1 MLQRTESLPLE
12 LPQEGT
18 LRPRRPKLH
27 RSQSEIVDTTRPTT
41 TSPTGP
47 PDITAIDLSAGNIHR
62 AHSQA
67 DVRPPRSTG
76 IPPLERMVGFG
87 KYRRSIHADPAWQMQ
102 QYRANLRDFPG
113 LVPHLG
119 DFKLADPDPA
129 VWDMFCQESARS
141 NSFASSK
148 TSHSTSSDCTADGTR
163 VHHTGTIVT
172 RGFVSSTNSSTAS
185 SVRNGS
191 NGHVRKDSG
200 MSMTSPNGES
210 DNKLARFPSQQSTL
224 SMLCEPTAL
233 TAINE
238 DLTGDHHQGRKIP
251 QILKCDVDGDV
262 ENAVES
268 DYEDDPEDIPIHPE
282 GAEVEALKIEALTL
296 RSRNAQH
303 AKLCHNMTAG
313 RTEAQESCNRKAR
326 DSKAGLD
333 RSMTVI
339 RKPVKHVLRR
349 TVSRGKPPSS
359 KRMVTSEIAPLTTRK
374 FNSAV
379 PQTAELISCTLIS
392 SDRFTEAHENLG
404 DLGLY
409 MVEAKNS
416 AKCQLHAKED
426 PVGGFKS
433 ESAIHTVTTEHL
445 PHLPI
450 YPAVQPRRN

>member
-1 MLQRTESLPLE
+1 MFQRTESLPLE

-47 PDITAIDLSAGNIHR
+47 PDITAIDLSADNIHR
-62 AHSQA
+62 TYGQA
-67 DVRPPRSTG
+67 DVRPPRSTE

-87 KYRRSIHADPAWQMQ
+87 KYRRSIYADPEWQMQ
-102 QYRANLRDFPG
+102 QYRAFLRDFPG
-113 LVPHLG
+113 LVPRLG

-141 NSFASSK
+141 NSFASSE
-148 TSHSTSSDCTADGTR
+148 TSHSTLSDCAADGTR
-163 VHHTGTIVT
+163 VHHTGMIVT
-172 RGFVSSTNSSTAS
+172 RGFVSSTNSSAVS

-191 NGHVRKDSG
+191 SGHVRNDSG

-210 DNKLARFPSQQSTL
+210 DNKLARFPNQQSTL
-224 SMLCEPTAL
+224 STLCEPTAL

-238 DLTGDHHQGRKIP
+238 DLTGDHHEGRKIP
-251 QILKCDVDGDV
+251 QILKCDIDGDV

-268 DYEDDPEDIPIHPE
+268 DYEDDTENIPMHPE
-282 GAEVEALKIEALTL
+282 GAEVEASKTEALAL
-296 RSRNAQH
+296 RSRNVQH
-303 AKLCHNMTAG
+303 AKLCHNITAG
-313 RTEAQESCNRKAR
+313 RTEVQENCNRKTR

-339 RKPVKHVLRR
+339 KKPVKHALRR

-359 KRMVTSEIAPLTTRK
+359 KQMVASETTRLTSRK
-374 FNSAV
+374 FSSAV
-379 PQTAELISCTLIS
+379 PQTAEFISCALTS
-392 SDRFTEAHENLG
+392 SDKSTEAHENLG
-404 DLGLY
+404 DSSLY
-409 MVEAKNS
+409 MVEAENS
-416 AKCQLHAKED
+416 ANCQLHAKEG
-426 PVGGFKS
+426 PVSGFKP

-445 PHLPI
+445 M
-450 YPAVQPRRN
+450 